1 MVTDSFLIHIK
12 TEDVYED
19 ISNDFFKKTA
29 PSNYEEIGPLL
40 TGTNNW
46 INER

>member
-19 ISNDFFKKTA
+19 LSDDFFKKTD
-29 PSNYEEIGPLL
+29 PSNYEEIRLL
-40 TGTNNW
+40 LIGTNNW
-46 INER
+46 INEK